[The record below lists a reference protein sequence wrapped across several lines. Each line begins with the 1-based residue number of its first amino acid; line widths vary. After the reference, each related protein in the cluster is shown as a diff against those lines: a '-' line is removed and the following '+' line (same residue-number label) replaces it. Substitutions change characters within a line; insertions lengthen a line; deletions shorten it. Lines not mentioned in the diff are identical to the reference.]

1 VCVCVL
7 HVLGIHG
14 VCVWFVGGIWHVE
27 CETCDMTSSF
37 SLPSSQTSFTLLFTL
52 YCLAKNPTAQQQLR
66 DEINRVWDG
75 EEELTPAHF
84 TQMKLLSGSLKEAQR
99 LYPAAP
105 FNARVLKQ
113 DLVLSGYDVPQG
125 VSLRHIVHRDVD
137 ESKTQRYTYLHVM
150 YMHVYY

>member
-1 VCVCVL
+1 
-7 HVLGIHG
+7 
-14 VCVWFVGGIWHVE
+14 
-27 CETCDMTSSF
+27 M
-37 SLPSSQTSFTLLFTL
+37 LFTL

-113 DLVLSGYDVPQG
+113 NLVLSGYDVPQG
-125 VSLRHIVHRDVD
+125 VSL
-137 ESKTQRYTYLHVM
+137 KTHCIICIQITLYV
-150 YMHVYY
+150 

>member
-1 VCVCVL
+1 
-7 HVLGIHG
+7 
-14 VCVWFVGGIWHVE
+14 
-27 CETCDMTSSF
+27 M
-37 SLPSSQTSFTLLFTL
+37 
-52 YCLAKNPTAQQQLR
+52 
-66 DEINRVWDG
+66 WDG

-125 VSLRHIVHRDVD
+125 VSLTHICISHCVCLILGLG
-137 ESKTQRYTYLHVM
+137 S
-150 YMHVYY
+150 